1 MRFLDYKCEICRFH
15 SKMKTSTV
23 YKNFQLTASY
33 RHFHSYFIHSHKYKS
48 TAAIRNF
55 NYLTHRKFRIK
66 TFPVVWI
73 QRKWWLRTTATRRQW
88 QRKWCP
94 AASSSSSS
102 RSLAS
107 RTRKCTTKS
116 ALDVLPSF
124 VTKKTNDKPLLL
136 LLLLA
141 AATPP

>member
-1 MRFLDYKCEICRFH
+1 MSMHVFLAELNSNQFI
-15 SKMKTSTV
+15 KT
-23 YKNFQLTASY
+23 FQLTASY
-33 RHFHSYFIHSHKYKS
+33 RHFHSYFIHNHKYKS

-55 NYLTHRKFRIK
+55 NYLTNRKFHINIFSCVNW
-66 TFPVVWI
+66 TEVMITHNGNTQPVTKKVVS
-73 QRKWWLRTTATRRQW
+73 
-88 QRKWCP
+88 C
-94 AASSSSSS
+94 S

-107 RTRKCTTKS
+107 RTRKCSTKS

-141 AATPP
+141 ATTPP